1 MKKRNKPEEAGRTGE
16 GASGK
21 CISGGG
27 KEEPG
32 MFQKWIDRRIEAY
45 QSDLIRK
52 YCDEV
57 EAIYKKMRGW
67 RHDYH
72 NHIQAL
78 QASMA
83 LGKYDEV
90 NAYLRQLNDDLTG
103 VDAVIKTG
111 RVMVDAILNGK
122 QNIAAQNEIPVNAKA
137 KIPDGTPLTDVE
149 LCVVIGNLLDNAI
162 EENKKLPQERRF
174 IRVYIGR
181 KNTQFYLAFTNA
193 AGKKR
198 EKKERMFLSEK
209 GADHGFGLV
218 RVESIV
224 KKYGG
229 QFFAD
234 SEDGGFTA
242 EILIPL
248 REDFTGE
255 GGGK

>member
-1 MKKRNKPEEAGRTGE
+1 M
-16 GASGK
+16 
-21 CISGGG
+21 I
-27 KEEPG
+27 
-32 MFQKWIDRRIEAY
+32 FQKWIDRRIEAY
-45 QSDLIRK
+45 QSDLVRK

-57 EAIYKKMRGW
+57 ESMYKKMRGW

-83 LGKYDEV
+83 LEKYDEV

-103 VDAVIKTG
+103 VDTTVKTG

-122 QNIAAQNEIPVNAKA
+122 MNIAAQNGIPVNAKA
-137 KIPDGTPLTDVE
+137 KIPEGTPVSDVD

-162 EENKKLPQERRF
+162 EENKKLLPEKRF
-174 IRVYIGR
+174 IRIYIAR
-181 KNTQFYLAFTNA
+181 KNTQLYLAFTNA
-193 AGKKR
+193 AGKKQ
-198 EKKERMFLSEK
+198 EKKESIFASSK
-209 GADHGFGLV
+209 GLEHGFGLS
-218 RVESIV
+218 RVQSIV

-242 EILIPL
+242 EVLIPL
-248 REDFTGE
+248 ECV
-255 GGGK
+255 

>member
-1 MKKRNKPEEAGRTGE
+1 ML
-16 GASGK
+16 
-21 CISGGG
+21 
-27 KEEPG
+27 
-32 MFQKWIDRRIEAY
+32 FQKWIDKRIEAY

-57 EAIYKKMRGW
+57 ESMYTKMRGW

-83 LGKYDEV
+83 LENYDEV
-90 NAYLRQLNDDLTG
+90 NAYLRQLNDDLTN
-103 VDAVIKTG
+103 VDTTVKTG

-122 QNIAAQNEIPVNAKA
+122 MNIAAQNKIAVNAKA
-137 KIPDGTPLTDVE
+137 KIPEGVPVTDVD
-149 LCVVIGNLLDNAI
+149 LCVIIGNLLDNAV
-162 EENKKLPQERRF
+162 EENKKLPEEDRF
-174 IRVYIGR
+174 LRIYLGQ

-198 EKKERMFLSEK
+198 EKQGSLFQSAK
-209 GADHGFGLV
+209 GTDHGFGLA

-229 QFFAD
+229 LFSAD

-248 REDFTGE
+248 Q
-255 GGGK
+255 

>member
-1 MKKRNKPEEAGRTGE
+1 ML
-16 GASGK
+16 
-21 CISGGG
+21 
-27 KEEPG
+27 
-32 MFQKWIDRRIEAY
+32 FQKWIDKKIEAY

-57 EAIYKKMRGW
+57 ESMYTKMRGW

-83 LGKYDEV
+83 LEKYDEV
-90 NAYLRQLNDDLTG
+90 NEYLCQLNADLTN
-103 VDAVIKTG
+103 VDTMVKTG

-122 QNIAAQNEIPVNAKA
+122 INIAVQNKIAVNAKA
-137 KIPDGTPLTDVE
+137 KIPQGVPVSDVD
-149 LCVVIGNLLDNAI
+149 LCVIIGNLLDNAV
-162 EENKKLPQERRF
+162 EENKKLPEEDRF
-174 IRVYIGR
+174 IRIYLGQ

-193 AGKKR
+193 AGRKRKKQGAL
-198 EKKERMFLSEK
+198 FQSSK
-209 GADHGFGLV
+209 GSNHGFGLA

-224 KKYGG
+224 KKYEGL
-229 QFFAD
+229 FSAD

-248 REDFTGE
+248 
-255 GGGK
+255 K

>member
-1 MKKRNKPEEAGRTGE
+1 ML
-16 GASGK
+16 
-21 CISGGG
+21 
-27 KEEPG
+27 
-32 MFQKWIDRRIEAY
+32 FQKWIDKRMEAY

-57 EAIYKKMRGW
+57 EFMYTKMRGW

-83 LGKYDEV
+83 LEKYDDV
-90 NAYLRQLNDDLTG
+90 NAYLRQLNDDLLN
-103 VDAVIKTG
+103 VDTVIKTG
-111 RVMVDAILNGK
+111 RVMVDAIINGK
-122 QNIAAQNEIPVNAKA
+122 INIASRNDIVVHAKA
-137 KIPDGTPLTDVE
+137 KIPQKNPVTDID
-149 LCVVIGNLLDNAI
+149 LCVIIGNLLDNAV
-162 EENKKLPQERRF
+162 EENKKLPPADRF
-174 IRVYIGR
+174 IRIYIGQ
-181 KNTQFYLAFTNA
+181 KNTQLYLAFTNA

-198 EKKERMFLSEK
+198 VRKGNVFLSSK
-209 GADHGFGLV
+209 GSDHGFGLV

-229 QFFAD
+229 LFSAD

-248 REDFTGE
+248 E
-255 GGGK
+255 

>member
-1 MKKRNKPEEAGRTGE
+1 ML
-16 GASGK
+16 
-21 CISGGG
+21 
-27 KEEPG
+27 
-32 MFQKWIDRRIEAY
+32 FQKWIEKRIEAY
-45 QSDLIRK
+45 QSDLLSK

-57 EAIYKKMRGW
+57 ESMYNKMRGW

-90 NAYLRQLNDDLTG
+90 NRYLHQLNDDLKN
-103 VDAVIKTG
+103 VDMTVKTG

-122 QNIAAQNEIPVNAKA
+122 MNIAAQNNIPVNAKA
-137 KIPDGTPLTDVE
+137 KIPDGTPVTDID
-149 LCVVIGNLLDNAI
+149 LCVIIGNLLDNAT
-162 EENKKLPQERRF
+162 EENKKLPEENRF
-174 IRVYIGR
+174 IRIYIGQ

-193 AGKKR
+193 AGKKL
-198 EKKERMFLSEK
+198 EKHGSLFSSSK
-209 GADHGFGLV
+209 GKTHGFGLA

-229 QFFAD
+229 LFSAD

-248 REDFTGE
+248 DV
-255 GGGK
+255 